1 VLLLIDLFV
10 PGDRKALTGY
20 LSLVGVLAAAVA
32 GVPLLQPD
40 SSTIPTFSN
49 MIGLDNY
56 GLALNWIFLA
66 VAAITILISLEYL
79 PRHGI
84 ERGEYY
90 VLILFATGSMQLLAQ
105 GTDLIVLFLGLEL
118 LSLTLYVLAAFA
130 YPRLSSEEAAMK
142 YLLIGAFAAGFLVF
156 GIALTYGATGS
167 SNLTV
172 IYEKLANN
180 QITADERSLL
190 MIGAALVLV
199 GFGYK
204 IAMAPFHMWTPDVY
218 EGSPTPVAAFM
229 SVGTKAAGFAALARI
244 LLFALPTER
253 DVWVPVLAVLAALTM
268 LVGNISAISQR
279 NVKRMLAYSSIGHAG
294 FILMGVLSGN
304 ARGVEGMLFYL
315 IGYSLTNL
323 AAFAVLITLERR
335 GESAWDMDDLAGLWG
350 RQRWLALAMALC
362 MLSLAGVPPTVGFIG
377 KFYVFT
383 AAWESGLGWLALV
396 GVIASAISAFFYL
409 RIIAQMFMNEPVR
422 DLRPI
427 VDRGLSLG
435 IGIATVGILVFGII
449 PTPVIELAGRSVL
462 ALNR

>member
-1 VLLLIDLFV
+1 
-10 PGDRKALTGY
+10 
-20 LSLVGVLAAAVA
+20 
-32 GVPLLQPD
+32 
-40 SSTIPTFSN
+40 
-49 MIGLDNY
+49 
-56 GLALNWIFLA
+56 
-66 VAAITILISLEYL
+66 
-79 PRHGI
+79 
-84 ERGEYY
+84 
-90 VLILFATGSMQLLAQ
+90 
-105 GTDLIVLFLGLEL
+105 
-118 LSLTLYVLAAFA
+118 
-130 YPRLSSEEAAMK
+130 
-142 YLLIGAFAAGFLVF
+142 
-156 GIALTYGATGS
+156 
-167 SNLTV
+167 
-172 IYEKLANN
+172 
-180 QITADERSLL
+180 
-190 MIGAALVLV
+190 
-199 GFGYK
+199 
-204 IAMAPFHMWTPDVY
+204 MWTPDVY